1 MTSSGPLRQL
11 KSVCHVEVAMCYLC
25 SHIFITVS
33 QEDPQQTVQIFINL
47 IERHEQSFYFFVHK
61 VHSKGEG
68 LFTGLMRWT
77 ELFLD
82 VIREGLGEPISL
94 EFIFP
99 HNDDERREIMKEID
113 EVALYHYKLKVAYES
128 KLRRRF
134 GRAGGGADKDGDD
147 ETTRDIVNGFVRDVS
162 FGDLMRGDML
172 EVAAEEEE
180 ESSDSYESSSEF
192 ESATDGDESESEEST
207 QRPSLQNTGTSAPQ
221 RRAQDIVPS
230 SQPKLAF
237 PLPTKSSSPAPT
249 VASPSSA
256 GSRLRKLSLTL
267 RRSKSMTLDPSRSTP
282 SNNMEKPPPLPSL
295 PAPPPA
301 PPVPPL
307 PPSVTKSRSTA
318 PLTAERINSKPLPAP
333 PPLSSPSSPS
343 AIRAPVRRTTAPS
356 APQPLN
362 ASTTQKR
369 NPTNQTRK
377 SSQAPTKGQGKQAA
391 SEALKPPQLKK
402 IPELLPIFVE
412 MVRCHNSNPFLFPPF
427 LLI

>member
-1 MTSSGPLRQL
+1 
-11 KSVCHVEVAMCYLC
+11 
-25 SHIFITVS
+25 
-33 QEDPQQTVQIFINL
+33 
-47 IERHEQSFYFFVHK
+47 
-61 VHSKGEG
+61 
-68 LFTGLMRWT
+68 MRWT

-99 HNDDERREIMKEID
+99 HNGDERREIMTEID

-134 GRAGGGADKDGDD
+134 GRAGSGADKDGDD

-162 FGDLMRGDML
+162 LGDLMRGDML

-180 ESSDSYESSSEF
+180 DSSDSYESSSEF
-192 ESATDGDESESEEST
+192 ESATDDDESESEGST
-207 QRPSLQNTGTSAPQ
+207 QRPSLQITGTSAPQ
-221 RRAQDIVPS
+221 RRAQDLVPS

-237 PLPTKSSSPAPT
+237 PLPTKSSPPSRAPT

-267 RRSKSMTLDPSRSTP
+267 RRSKSMTLDPSRPSP
-282 SNNMEKPPPLPSL
+282 SNNIEKAPPLPSL
-295 PAPPPA
+295 PPPP

-307 PPSVTKSRSTA
+307 PPSVTKSRSAA
-318 PLTAERINSKPLPAP
+318 PLAAERTNSKPLPAP
-333 PPLSSPSSPS
+333 PPLSPSSSPS
-343 AIRAPVRRTTAPS
+343 AIRAPVRRTTTPS

-362 ASTTQKR
+362 DSTTQKR
-369 NPTNQTRK
+369 HPTNQTRK
-377 SSQAPTKGQGKQAA
+377 SSQAPPKGQGKQAA

-412 MVRCHNSNPFLFPPF
+412 MVRCHNSNLVFFP
-427 LLI
+427 LI